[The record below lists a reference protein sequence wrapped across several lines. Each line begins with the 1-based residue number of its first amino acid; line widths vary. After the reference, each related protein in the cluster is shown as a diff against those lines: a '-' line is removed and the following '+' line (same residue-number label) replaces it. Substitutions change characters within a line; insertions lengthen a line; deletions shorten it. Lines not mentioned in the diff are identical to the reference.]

1 MSKRRGNFLLLGALI
16 GFIAGLFFAPKK
28 GSELR
33 RDAKNKIDEIKE
45 NPKDVLQGTFDD
57 VKEKINEFIDDN
69 FAEDDNIHISEDEIV
84 ISRTFSDEGDNK
96 YFGMA
101 DRSIFNRGFS
111 FNYSCIYRKIIKYY

>member
-69 FAEDDNIHISEDEIV
+69 FAEDDNIHISEDEIE

-96 YFGMA
+96 
-101 DRSIFNRGFS
+101 
-111 FNYSCIYRKIIKYY
+111 

>member
-84 ISRTFSDEGDNK
+84 ISRTFSDEGDK
-96 YFGMA
+96 
-101 DRSIFNRGFS
+101 
-111 FNYSCIYRKIIKYY
+111 

>member
-16 GFIAGLFFAPKK
+16 GFIAGLFVAPKK

-96 YFGMA
+96 
-101 DRSIFNRGFS
+101 
-111 FNYSCIYRKIIKYY
+111 

>member
-16 GFIAGLFFAPKK
+16 GFIAGLFFARKK

-96 YFGMA
+96 
-101 DRSIFNRGFS
+101 
-111 FNYSCIYRKIIKYY
+111 

>member
-57 VKEKINEFIDDN
+57 VKARLGVGKQCIKCKDLISLLIESYV
-69 FAEDDNIHISEDEIV
+69 EDLEE
-84 ISRTFSDEGDNK
+84 E
-96 YFGMA
+96 
-101 DRSIFNRGFS
+101 
-111 FNYSCIYRKIIKYY
+111 

>member
-45 NPKDVLQGTFDD
+45 NQKDVLQGTFDD

-96 YFGMA
+96 
-101 DRSIFNRGFS
+101 
-111 FNYSCIYRKIIKYY
+111 

>member
-57 VKEKINEFIDDN
+57 VKEKINDFIDDK
-69 FAEDDNIHISEDEIV
+69 FIEDDNIHISEDEIV
-84 ISRTFSDEGDNK
+84 ISRTFIDEGDNK
-96 YFGMA
+96 
-101 DRSIFNRGFS
+101 
-111 FNYSCIYRKIIKYY
+111 

>member
-69 FAEDDNIHISEDEIV
+69 FAEDDNIYISEDEIV

-96 YFGMA
+96 
-101 DRSIFNRGFS
+101 
-111 FNYSCIYRKIIKYY
+111 

>member
-57 VKEKINEFIDDN
+57 VKEKINEFID
-69 FAEDDNIHISEDEIV
+69 EL
-84 ISRTFSDEGDNK
+84 
-96 YFGMA
+96 
-101 DRSIFNRGFS
+101 
-111 FNYSCIYRKIIKYY
+111 

>member
-33 RDAKNKIDEIKE
+33 IDAKNKIDEIKE

-96 YFGMA
+96 
-101 DRSIFNRGFS
+101 
-111 FNYSCIYRKIIKYY
+111 

>member
-33 RDAKNKIDEIKE
+33 RDAQNKIDEIKE

-96 YFGMA
+96 
-101 DRSIFNRGFS
+101 
-111 FNYSCIYRKIIKYY
+111 

>member
-45 NPKDVLQGTFDD
+45 NPKNVLQGTFDD

-96 YFGMA
+96 
-101 DRSIFNRGFS
+101 
-111 FNYSCIYRKIIKYY
+111 

>member
-69 FAEDDNIHISEDEIV
+69 FAEDENIHISEDEIV

-96 YFGMA
+96 
-101 DRSIFNRGFS
+101 
-111 FNYSCIYRKIIKYY
+111 

>member
-45 NPKDVLQGTFDD
+45 NPKDVLQGTFYD

-96 YFGMA
+96 
-101 DRSIFNRGFS
+101 
-111 FNYSCIYRKIIKYY
+111 